1 MNTTNK
7 NVNTEK
13 TEYVDGMKLLP
24 DHKYVVSCGIEFIY
38 KPEAEKKYLLN
49 NGISINHVPTKRD
62 IPTNNLKPLNAD
74 NYPDRTNIAQELGS
88 LGGKKASENR
98 QRKRNFQETARY
110 FLSLKATKS
119 QIKDNIDP
127 SILANMTEEEI
138 KAIDQQD
145 IIIARALELAMAGS
159 KDHLIILRD
168 SAGDK
173 PTDKVQSEVNI
184 MTDSDRALMEK
195 LSKRLNKEQ
204 DS

>member
-1 MNTTNK
+1 MNTTN
-7 NVNTEK
+7 NNII
-13 TEYVDGMKLLP
+13 EYVEGLELIP
-24 DHKYVVSCGIEFIY
+24 DQKYIVECGIEFTY
-38 KPEAEKKYLLN
+38 KPEAEKKYLLK

-62 IPTNNLKPLNAD
+62 IPTNNLKPLNVN
-74 NYPDRTNIAQELGS
+74 NYPNRTNIAKELGS

-145 IIIARALELAMAGS
+145 IIIARAVELAMAGS

-184 MTDSDRALMEK
+184 MTDSDRALMDK

>member
-1 MNTTNK
+1 MDTTN
-7 NVNTEK
+7 NNII
-13 TEYVDGMKLLP
+13 EYVEGLELIP
-24 DHKYVVSCGIEFIY
+24 DQKYIVECGIEFTY
-38 KPEAEKKYLLN
+38 KPEAEKKYLLK

-74 NYPDRTNIAQELGS
+74 NYPNRTNIAQELGS

-127 SILANMTEEEI
+127 AILANMTEEEI

-184 MTDSDRALMEK
+184 MTDSDRALMDK

>member
-1 MNTTNK
+1 MNTIN
-7 NVNTEK
+7 NNII
-13 TEYVDGMKLLP
+13 EYVEGLELIP
-24 DHKYVVSCGIEFIY
+24 DQTYIVECGIEFTY
-38 KPEAEKKYLLN
+38 KPEADKKYLLK

-62 IPTNNLKPLNAD
+62 IGTNNLKPLTEQ
-74 NYPDRTNIAQELGS
+74 NYPDRKEVEKLGS

-127 SILANMTEEEI
+127 AILANMTEEEI

-145 IIIARALELAMAGS
+145 IIIARAVELAMAGS

-173 PTDKVQSEVNI
+173 PTDKVMQDVNI
-184 MTDSDRALMEK
+184 MTDSDRALMDK

>member
-1 MNTTNK
+1 MDATN
-7 NVNTEK
+7 NNII
-13 TEYVDGMKLLP
+13 EYVEGLELIP
-24 DHKYVVSCGIEFIY
+24 DQKYIVECGIEFTY
-38 KPEAEKKYLLN
+38 KPEADKKYLLK

-74 NYPDRTNIAQELGS
+74 NYPNRTNIAQELGS

-127 SILANMTEEEI
+127 AILANMTEEEI

-145 IIIARALELAMAGS
+145 IIIARAVELAMAGS

-184 MTDSDRALMEK
+184 MTDSDRALMDK

>member
-1 MNTTNK
+1 MNTTN
-7 NVNTEK
+7 NNII
-13 TEYVDGMKLLP
+13 EYVEGLELIP
-24 DHKYVVSCGIEFIY
+24 DQKYIVECGIEFTY
-38 KPEAEKKYLLN
+38 KPDADKKYLLK
-49 NGISINHVPTKRD
+49 NGISINHVPTKKD
-62 IPTNNLKPLNAD
+62 IPTNNLKQLNSD
-74 NYPDRTNIAQELGS
+74 NYPNRTNIARELGS

-110 FLSLKATKS
+110 FLSLKATKN

-127 SILANMTEEEI
+127 AILANMTEEEI

-145 IIIARALELAMAGS
+145 IIIARAVELAMAGS

-204 DS
+204 

>member
-1 MNTTNK
+1 MNTGNY
-7 NVNTEK
+7 NII
-13 TEYVDGMKLLP
+13 EYVEGLELIP
-24 DHKYVVSCGIEFIY
+24 DQKYIVECGIEFTY
-38 KPEAEKKYLLN
+38 KPEAEKKYLLK

-62 IPTNNLKPLNAD
+62 IPTNNLKPLNVN
-74 NYPDRTNIAQELGS
+74 NYPNRTNIAKELGS

-145 IIIARALELAMAGS
+145 IIIARAVELAMAGS

-184 MTDSDRALMEK
+184 MTDSDRALMDK

>member
-1 MNTTNK
+1 MLFSRIYRINTYFNDTCYTNTDERLK
-7 NVNTEK
+7 VN
-13 TEYVDGMKLLP
+13 
-24 DHKYVVSCGIEFIY
+24 S
-38 KPEAEKKYLLN
+38 N
-49 NGISINHVPTKRD
+49 
-62 IPTNNLKPLNAD
+62 
-74 NYPDRTNIAQELGS
+74 
-88 LGGKKASENR
+88 GGKKASENR

-127 SILANMTEEEI
+127 AILANMTEEEI

-145 IIIARALELAMAGS
+145 IIIARAVELAMAGS

-184 MTDSDRALMEK
+184 MTDSDRALIDK

-204 DS
+204 ES

>member
-1 MNTTNK
+1 MNTTN
-7 NVNTEK
+7 NNII
-13 TEYVDGMKLLP
+13 EYVEGLELIP
-24 DHKYVVSCGIEFIY
+24 DQKYIVECGIEFTY
-38 KPEAEKKYLLN
+38 KPEADKKYLLK

-74 NYPDRTNIAQELGS
+74 NYPNRTNIAQELGS

-127 SILANMTEEEI
+127 AILANMTEEEI

-145 IIIARALELAMAGS
+145 IIIARAVELAMAGS

-184 MTDSDRALMEK
+184 MTDSDRALMDK

-204 DS
+204 

>member
-1 MNTTNK
+1 MNTTN
-7 NVNTEK
+7 NNII
-13 TEYVDGMKLLP
+13 EYVEGLELIP
-24 DHKYVVSCGIEFIY
+24 DQKYIVECGIEFTY
-38 KPEAEKKYLLN
+38 KPEAEKKYLLK
-49 NGISINHVPTKRD
+49 NGISINHVPTKKD
-62 IPTNNLKPLNAD
+62 IPTNNLKPLNSD
-74 NYPDRTNIAQELGS
+74 NYPNRTNIAQELGS

-145 IIIARALELAMAGS
+145 IIIARAVELAMAGS

-204 DS
+204 ES

>member
-1 MNTTNK
+1 MNTTN
-7 NVNTEK
+7 NNII
-13 TEYVDGMKLLP
+13 EYVEGLELIP
-24 DHKYVVSCGIEFIY
+24 DQKYIVECGIEFTY
-38 KPEAEKKYLLN
+38 KPEAEKKYLLK

-127 SILANMTEEEI
+127 AILANMTEEEI

-145 IIIARALELAMAGS
+145 IIIARAVELAMAGS

-173 PTDKVQSEVNI
+173 PTDKVMQDVNI
-184 MTDSDRALMEK
+184 MTDSDRALMDK

-204 DS
+204 ES

>member
-1 MNTTNK
+1 MDATN
-7 NVNTEK
+7 NNII
-13 TEYVDGMKLLP
+13 EYVEGLELIP
-24 DHKYVVSCGIEFIY
+24 DQKYIVECGIEFTY
-38 KPEAEKKYLLN
+38 KPEADKKYLLK

-62 IPTNNLKPLNAD
+62 IGTNNLKPLTEQ
-74 NYPDRTNIAQELGS
+74 NYPDRKEVEKLGS

-127 SILANMTEEEI
+127 AILANMTEEEI

-168 SAGDK
+168 SAGDS

-184 MTDSDRALMEK
+184 MTDSDRALMDK

>member
-1 MNTTNK
+1 MNTTN
-7 NVNTEK
+7 NNII
-13 TEYVDGMKLLP
+13 EYVEGLELIP
-24 DHKYVVSCGIEFIY
+24 DQKYIVECGIEFTY
-38 KPEAEKKYLLN
+38 KPEADKKYLLK

-74 NYPDRTNIAQELGS
+74 NYPNRTNIAQELGS

-127 SILANMTEEEI
+127 AILANMTEEEI

-145 IIIARALELAMAGS
+145 IIIARAVELAMAGS

-184 MTDSDRALMEK
+184 MTDSDRALMDK

-204 DS
+204 ES

>member
-1 MNTTNK
+1 MNTTN
-7 NVNTEK
+7 NNII
-13 TEYVDGMKLLP
+13 EYVEGLELIP
-24 DHKYVVSCGIEFIY
+24 DQKYIVECGIEFTY
-38 KPEAEKKYLLN
+38 KPEADKKYLLK

-74 NYPDRTNIAQELGS
+74 NYPDRTNIARELGS

-127 SILANMTEEEI
+127 AILANMTEEEI

-145 IIIARALELAMAGS
+145 IIIARAVELAMAGS

-184 MTDSDRALMEK
+184 MTDSDRALMDK

-204 DS
+204 ES

>member
-1 MNTTNK
+1 MNTTN
-7 NVNTEK
+7 NNII
-13 TEYVDGMKLLP
+13 EYVEGLELIP
-24 DHKYVVSCGIEFIY
+24 DQKYIVECGIEFTY
-38 KPEAEKKYLLN
+38 KPEAEKKYLLK

-127 SILANMTEEEI
+127 AILANMTEEEI

-145 IIIARALELAMAGS
+145 IIIARAVELAMAGS

-184 MTDSDRALMEK
+184 MTDSDRALMDK

-204 DS
+204 ES

>member
-1 MNTTNK
+1 MNTTN
-7 NVNTEK
+7 NNII
-13 TEYVDGMKLLP
+13 EYVEGLELIP
-24 DHKYVVSCGIEFIY
+24 DQTYIVECGIEFTY
-38 KPEAEKKYLLN
+38 KPEAEKKYLLK

-127 SILANMTEEEI
+127 AILANMTEEEI

-145 IIIARALELAMAGS
+145 IIIARAVELAMAGS

-173 PTDKVQSEVNI
+173 PTDKVMQDVNI
-184 MTDSDRALMEK
+184 MTDSDRALMDK

>member
-1 MNTTNK
+1 M
-7 NVNTEK
+7 EGL
-13 TEYVDGMKLLP
+13 ELIP
-24 DHKYVVSCGIEFIY
+24 DQTYIVECGIEFTY
-38 KPEAEKKYLLN
+38 KPEAEKKYLLK

-127 SILANMTEEEI
+127 AILANMTEEEI

-145 IIIARALELAMAGS
+145 IIIARAVELAMAGS

-173 PTDKVQSEVNI
+173 PTDKVMQDVNI
-184 MTDSDRALMEK
+184 MTDSDRALMDK

>member
-1 MNTTNK
+1 MNTTN
-7 NVNTEK
+7 NNII
-13 TEYVDGMKLLP
+13 EYVEGLELEQDK
-24 DHKYVVSCGIEFIY
+24 KYIVSCGIEFVY
-38 KPEAEKKYLLN
+38 DPASNKEKPYVLN
-49 NGISINHVPTKRD
+49 NGIRLNHLPTKAD
-62 IPTNNLKPLNAD
+62 IKTNNLKPFNDICYTDAEKRLKANS
-74 NYPDRTNIAQELGS
+74 N
-88 LGGKKASENR
+88 GGKQTAENR

-127 SILANMTEEEI
+127 AILANMTEEEI

-145 IIIARALELAMAGS
+145 IIIARAVELAMAGS

-184 MTDSDRALMEK
+184 MTDSDRALMDK

>member
-1 MNTTNK
+1 MNTTN
-7 NVNTEK
+7 NNII
-13 TEYVDGMKLLP
+13 EYVEGLELIP
-24 DHKYVVSCGIEFIY
+24 DQKYIVECGIEFTY
-38 KPEAEKKYLLN
+38 KPEAEKKYLLK

-74 NYPDRTNIAQELGS
+74 NYPNRTNIAKELGS

-127 SILANMTEEEI
+127 AILANMTEEEI

-145 IIIARALELAMAGS
+145 IIIARAVELAMAGS

-184 MTDSDRALMEK
+184 MTDSDRALMDK

>member
-1 MNTTNK
+1 MNTTN
-7 NVNTEK
+7 NNII
-13 TEYVDGMKLLP
+13 EYVEGLELIP
-24 DHKYVVSCGIEFIY
+24 DQKYIVECGIEFTY
-38 KPEAEKKYLLN
+38 KPDADKKYLLK

-74 NYPDRTNIAQELGS
+74 NYPNRTNIAKELGS

-127 SILANMTEEEI
+127 AILANMTEEEI

-145 IIIARALELAMAGS
+145 IIIARAVELAMAGS

-184 MTDSDRALMEK
+184 MTDSDRALMDK

-204 DS
+204 ES

>member
-1 MNTTNK
+1 MNTTN
-7 NVNTEK
+7 NNII
-13 TEYVDGMKLLP
+13 EYVEGLELIP
-24 DHKYVVSCGIEFIY
+24 DQKYIVECGIEFTY
-38 KPEAEKKYLLN
+38 KPEADKKYLLK

-74 NYPDRTNIAQELGS
+74 NYPNRTNIAQELGS

-127 SILANMTEEEI
+127 AILANMTEEEI

-145 IIIARALELAMAGS
+145 IIIARAVELAMAGS

-184 MTDSDRALMEK
+184 MTDSDRALMDK

>member
-1 MNTTNK
+1 MARRFRSSTNLRERYGEGAQRIQSAGGTQSK
-7 NVNTEK
+7 
-13 TEYVDGMKLLP
+13 
-24 DHKYVVSCGIEFIY
+24 
-38 KPEAEKKYLLN
+38 
-49 NGISINHVPTKRD
+49 INR
-62 IPTNNLKPLNAD
+62 
-74 NYPDRTNIAQELGS
+74 E
-88 LGGKKASENR
+88 
-98 QRKRNFQETARY
+98 RKRNFQETARY

-127 SILANMTEEEI
+127 DILANMTEEEI

-145 IIIARALELAMAGS
+145 IIIARAVELAMAGS

-184 MTDSDRALMEK
+184 MTDSDRALMDK

>member
-1 MNTTNK
+1 MNTTN
-7 NVNTEK
+7 NNII
-13 TEYVDGMKLLP
+13 EYVEGLELIP
-24 DHKYVVSCGIEFIY
+24 DQKYIVECGIEFTY
-38 KPEAEKKYLLN
+38 KPEADKKYLLK

-62 IPTNNLKPLNAD
+62 IQPNNLKPLNAD
-74 NYPDRTNIAQELGS
+74 NYPNRTNIAQELGS

-127 SILANMTEEEI
+127 AILANMTEEEI

-145 IIIARALELAMAGS
+145 IIIARAVELAMAGS

-184 MTDSDRALMEK
+184 MTDSDRALMDK

>member
-1 MNTTNK
+1 MNTTN
-7 NVNTEK
+7 NNII
-13 TEYVDGMKLLP
+13 EYVEGLELIP
-24 DHKYVVSCGIEFIY
+24 DQKYIVECGIEFTY
-38 KPEAEKKYLLN
+38 KPEADKKYLLK

-74 NYPDRTNIAQELGS
+74 NYPNRTNIAQELGS

-127 SILANMTEEEI
+127 AILANMTEEEI

-145 IIIARALELAMAGS
+145 IIIARAVELAMAGS

-204 DS
+204 ES

>member
-1 MNTTNK
+1 MDQRDR
-7 NVNTEK
+7 E
-13 TEYVDGMKLLP
+13 
-24 DHKYVVSCGIEFIY
+24 
-38 KPEAEKKYLLN
+38 EAQRIQSAGGTQSK
-49 NGISINHVPTKRD
+49 INR
-62 IPTNNLKPLNAD
+62 
-74 NYPDRTNIAQELGS
+74 E
-88 LGGKKASENR
+88 
-98 QRKRNFQETARY
+98 RKRNFQETARY

-127 SILANMTEEEI
+127 AILANMTEEEI

-145 IIIARALELAMAGS
+145 IIIARAVELAMAGS

-184 MTDSDRALMEK
+184 MTDSDRALMDK

>member
-1 MNTTNK
+1 MNTTN
-7 NVNTEK
+7 NNII
-13 TEYVDGMKLLP
+13 EYVEGLELIP
-24 DHKYVVSCGIEFIY
+24 DQKYIVECGIEFTY
-38 KPEAEKKYLLN
+38 KPEADKKYLLK

-74 NYPDRTNIAQELGS
+74 NYPDRTNIARELGS

-145 IIIARALELAMAGS
+145 IIIARAVELAMAGS

-204 DS
+204 ES

>member
-1 MNTTNK
+1 MNTTN
-7 NVNTEK
+7 NNII
-13 TEYVDGMKLLP
+13 EYVEGLELIP
-24 DHKYVVSCGIEFIY
+24 DQKYIVECGIEFTY
-38 KPEAEKKYLLN
+38 KPEAEKKYLLK

-74 NYPDRTNIAQELGS
+74 NYPNRTNIAKELGS

-145 IIIARALELAMAGS
+145 IIIARAVELAMAGS

-184 MTDSDRALMEK
+184 MTDSDRALMDK

-204 DS
+204 ES

>member
-1 MNTTNK
+1 MNTTN
-7 NVNTEK
+7 NNII
-13 TEYVDGMKLLP
+13 EYVEGLELIP
-24 DHKYVVSCGIEFIY
+24 DQKYIVECGIEFTY
-38 KPEAEKKYLLN
+38 KPDADKKYLLK

-74 NYPDRTNIAQELGS
+74 NYPNRTNIAQELGS

-145 IIIARALELAMAGS
+145 IIIARAVELAMAGS

-204 DS
+204 ES

>member
-1 MNTTNK
+1 MNTTN
-7 NVNTEK
+7 NNII
-13 TEYVDGMKLLP
+13 EYVEGLELIP
-24 DHKYVVSCGIEFIY
+24 DQKYIVESGIEFTY
-38 KPEAEKKYLLN
+38 KPEAEKKYLLK

-74 NYPDRTNIAQELGS
+74 NYPNRTNIAQELGS

-127 SILANMTEEEI
+127 AILANMTEEEI

-145 IIIARALELAMAGS
+145 IIIARAVELAMAGS

-204 DS
+204 ES

>member
-1 MNTTNK
+1 MNTTN
-7 NVNTEK
+7 NNII
-13 TEYVDGMKLLP
+13 EYVEGLELIP
-24 DHKYVVSCGIEFIY
+24 DQKYIVECGIEFTY
-38 KPEAEKKYLLN
+38 KPEADKKYLLK
-49 NGISINHVPTKRD
+49 NGISINHVPTKKD
-62 IPTNNLKPLNAD
+62 IPTNNLKPLNSD
-74 NYPDRTNIAQELGS
+74 NYPNRTNIARELGS

-127 SILANMTEEEI
+127 AILANMTEEEI

-145 IIIARALELAMAGS
+145 IIIARAVELAMAGS

-204 DS
+204 GY

>member
-1 MNTTNK
+1 MNTTN
-7 NVNTEK
+7 NNII
-13 TEYVDGMKLLP
+13 EYAEGLELIP
-24 DHKYVVSCGIEFIY
+24 DQKYIVECGIEFTY
-38 KPEAEKKYLLN
+38 KPEADKKYLLK

-62 IPTNNLKPLNAD
+62 MGTNNLKPLTEQ
-74 NYPDRTNIAQELGS
+74 NYPDRKEVEKLGS

-127 SILANMTEEEI
+127 AILANMTEEEI

-145 IIIARALELAMAGS
+145 IIIARAVELAMAGS

-173 PTDKVQSEVNI
+173 PTDKVMQDVNI
-184 MTDSDRALMEK
+184 MTDSDRALMDK
-195 LSKRLNKEQ
+195 LSKRLNREQ

>member
-1 MNTTNK
+1 MNTTN
-7 NVNTEK
+7 NNII
-13 TEYVDGMKLLP
+13 EYVEGLELIP
-24 DHKYVVSCGIEFIY
+24 DQKYIVECGIEFTY
-38 KPEAEKKYLLN
+38 KPEADKKYLLK
-49 NGISINHVPTKRD
+49 NGISINHVPTKKD
-62 IPTNNLKPLNAD
+62 IPTNNLKPLNSD
-74 NYPDRTNIAQELGS
+74 NYPNRTNIARELGS

-145 IIIARALELAMAGS
+145 IIIARAVELAMAGS

>member
-1 MNTTNK
+1 MNTTN
-7 NVNTEK
+7 NNII
-13 TEYVDGMKLLP
+13 EYVEGLELIP
-24 DHKYVVSCGIEFIY
+24 DQKYIVECGIEFTY
-38 KPEAEKKYLLN
+38 KPEADKKYLLK

-62 IPTNNLKPLNAD
+62 IPTNNLKPLNVN
-74 NYPDRTNIAQELGS
+74 NYPNRTNIAKELGS

-127 SILANMTEEEI
+127 AILANMTEEEI

-145 IIIARALELAMAGS
+145 IIIARAVELAMAGS

-204 DS
+204 ES

>member
-1 MNTTNK
+1 MNTTN
-7 NVNTEK
+7 NNII
-13 TEYVDGMKLLP
+13 EYVEGLELIP
-24 DHKYVVSCGIEFIY
+24 DQKYIVECGIEFTY
-38 KPEAEKKYLLN
+38 KPEAEKKYLLK

-62 IPTNNLKPLNAD
+62 IPTNNLKPLNVN
-74 NYPDRTNIAQELGS
+74 NYPNRTNIAKELGS

-127 SILANMTEEEI
+127 AILANMTEEEI

-145 IIIARALELAMAGS
+145 IIIARAVELAMAGS

-184 MTDSDRALMEK
+184 MTDSDRALMDK

>member
-1 MNTTNK
+1 MNTTN
-7 NVNTEK
+7 NNII
-13 TEYVDGMKLLP
+13 EYVEGLELIP
-24 DHKYVVSCGIEFIY
+24 DQKYIVECGIEFTY
-38 KPEAEKKYLLN
+38 KPDADKKYLLK

-62 IPTNNLKPLNAD
+62 IGTNNLKPLTEQ
-74 NYPDRTNIAQELGS
+74 NYPDRKEVEKLGS

-145 IIIARALELAMAGS
+145 IIIARAVELAMAGS

-173 PTDKVQSEVNI
+173 PTDKVMQDVNI
-184 MTDSDRALMEK
+184 MTDSDRALMDK

>member
-1 MNTTNK
+1 MNTTN
-7 NVNTEK
+7 NNII
-13 TEYVDGMKLLP
+13 EYVEGLELEQDK
-24 DHKYVVSCGIEFIY
+24 KYIVSCGIEFVY
-38 KPEAEKKYLLN
+38 DPASNKEKPYVLN
-49 NGISINHVPTKRD
+49 NRVRLDHVPTKSD
-62 IPTNNLKPLNAD
+62 KGFINLKPMD
-74 NYPDRTNIAQELGS
+74 QRDREEAQRIQS
-88 LGGKKASENR
+88 AGGTQSKINR
-98 QRKRNFQETARY
+98 ERKRNFQETARY

-127 SILANMTEEEI
+127 AILANMTEEEI

-145 IIIARALELAMAGS
+145 IIIARAVELAMAGS

-184 MTDSDRALMEK
+184 MTDSDRALMDK

>member
-1 MNTTNK
+1 MNTTN
-7 NVNTEK
+7 NNII
-13 TEYVDGMKLLP
+13 EYVEGLELIP
-24 DHKYVVSCGIEFIY
+24 DQKYIVECGIEFTY
-38 KPEAEKKYLLN
+38 KPEAEKKYLLK

-62 IPTNNLKPLNAD
+62 IPTNNLKPLNVN
-74 NYPDRTNIAQELGS
+74 NYPNRTNIAKELGS

-145 IIIARALELAMAGS
+145 IIIARAVELAMAGS

-184 MTDSDRALMEK
+184 MTDSDRALMDK

-204 DS
+204 ES